1 MKQDEGRGPQENT
14 ELYRAAMNHLR
25 LPEDFEQRTLELAKK
40 RMEQAQEKQA
50 VKDVWRAK
58 PFYRRPA
65 AQVCFA
71 LLLLLV
77 VGVFPVLY
85 LTQPS
90 LSTKS
95 NDTAAVMQYDEAGG
109 NGGLDGGAEA
119 GEAEPEAGEPEAA
132 LTAGNPEEDSADE
145 GCIPEAAFLGG
156 AADGEV
162 EEQASISSQDAAV
175 EKQVQDTAS
184 SGAVPPDTGTPTAN
198 SSCAPQVF
206 QEENPMP
213 VQEGAGGS
221 EAMDQSPTPGVMLR
235 STLEDAGQALFSA
248 DGGTLYFQPDPSSEN
263 GGKLMVWDGT
273 TLSDT
278 GVSNADSLLAANG
291 GYSYTS
297 ENKLYHGT
305 SLVRDFSGEALL
317 GTSSFTLRVFGAD
330 SGYLYLFANNSNPS
344 SGSDAPYAILRVT
357 PDGTTE
363 QILFTATGG
372 STGGKITQALL
383 AENGVIYF
391 STEDGFYALPA
402 SGGQPRRL
410 TANYTSVPFYLWEGE
425 IFFIDA
431 QSNLCAVQTNGGG
444 ARKLVDGR
452 VLYQPA
458 VSGGIVYYTLAASDA
473 SASNAIYALDLSTGD
488 NRLVLTN
495 TAGGADDFCQL
506 LPAPDG
512 LFLAKA
518 SGEIFHFQS
527 ETGALT
533 KIS

>member
-1 MKQDEGRGPQENT
+1 
-14 ELYRAAMNHLR
+14 
-25 LPEDFEQRTLELAKK
+25 
-40 RMEQAQEKQA
+40 
-50 VKDVWRAK
+50 
-58 PFYRRPA
+58 
-65 AQVCFA
+65 
-71 LLLLLV
+71 
-77 VGVFPVLY
+77 
-85 LTQPS
+85 
-90 LSTKS
+90 
-95 NDTAAVMQYDEAGG
+95 
-109 NGGLDGGAEA
+109 
-119 GEAEPEAGEPEAA
+119 
-132 LTAGNPEEDSADE
+132 
-145 GCIPEAAFLGG
+145 
-156 AADGEV
+156 
-162 EEQASISSQDAAV
+162 
-175 EKQVQDTAS
+175 
-184 SGAVPPDTGTPTAN
+184 
-198 SSCAPQVF
+198 
-206 QEENPMP
+206 MP

-235 STLEDAGQALFSA
+235 STPEDAGQALFSA
-248 DGGTLYFQPDPSSEN
+248 DGGTLYFQPNSFSEN

-425 IFFIDA
+425 LFFIDA

-473 SASNAIYALDLSTGD
+473 SASNAIYAFDLSTGD

>member
-1 MKQDEGRGPQENT
+1 MKQDEVRGPQENT
-14 ELYRAAMNHLR
+14 ELYRAAMDHLR

-40 RMEQAQEKQA
+40 RMEQEQEKQA
-50 VKDVWRAK
+50 AKDVWRAK

-90 LSTKS
+90 LSTQAT
-95 NDTAAVMQYDEAGG
+95 DAAVMQYDAAGG

-132 LTAGNPEEDSADE
+132 LTAGNSAEDRMDE
-145 GCIPEAAFLGG
+145 GCIPEAASLGG

-175 EKQVQDTAS
+175 EKQVQDTVPS
-184 SGAVPPDTGTPTAN
+184 SEAVPPDTGTPTAN

-235 STLEDAGQALFSA
+235 STPEDAGQALFSA
-248 DGGTLYFQPDPSSEN
+248 DGGTLYFQPNSFSEN

-317 GTSSFTLRVFGAD
+317 GTSAFTLRVFGAD
-330 SGYLYLFANNSNPS
+330 SGYLYLFAN
-344 SGSDAPYAILRVT
+344 GSDAPYAILRVT

>member
-90 LSTKS
+90 LSTQAT
-95 NDTAAVMQYDEAGG
+95 DAAVMQYDAAGG

-132 LTAGNPEEDSADE
+132 LTAGNPAEDLMDE
-145 GCIPEAAFLGG
+145 GCIPEAASLGG
-156 AADGEV
+156 AADGGV

-175 EKQVQDTAS
+175 EKQVQDT
-184 SGAVPPDTGTPTAN
+184 GTPTAN
-198 SSCAPQVF
+198 SSCALQVF

-235 STLEDAGQALFSA
+235 STPEDAGQALFSA

-317 GTSSFTLRVFGAD
+317 GTSAFTLRVFGAD
-330 SGYLYLFANNSNPS
+330 SGYLYLFAN
-344 SGSDAPYAILRVT
+344 GSDASYAILRVT

-391 STEDGFYALPA
+391 STEDGFYALPT

-458 VSGGIVYYTLAASDA
+458 VSGGIVYYTLAVSDA
-473 SASNAIYALDLSTGD
+473 SASNAIYAFDLSTGD

>member
-14 ELYRAAMNHLR
+14 ELYRAAMDHLR

-40 RMEQAQEKQA
+40 RMEQEQEKQA
-50 VKDVWRAK
+50 AKDVWRAK

-90 LSTKS
+90 LSTQAT
-95 NDTAAVMQYDEAGG
+95 DAAVMQYDEAGG

-175 EKQVQDTAS
+175 EKQVQDT
-184 SGAVPPDTGTPTAN
+184 GTPTAN

-235 STLEDAGQALFSA
+235 STPEDAGQALFSA
-248 DGGTLYFQPDPSSEN
+248 DGGTLYFQPDSFSES

-330 SGYLYLFANNSNPS
+330 SGYLYLFAN
-344 SGSDAPYAILRVT
+344 GSDASYAILRVT

-425 IFFIDA
+425 LFFIDA

>member
-90 LSTKS
+90 LSTQAT
-95 NDTAAVMQYDEAGG
+95 DAAVMQYDAAGG

-132 LTAGNPEEDSADE
+132 LTAGNPAEDRMDE
-145 GCIPEAAFLGG
+145 GCIPEAASLGG

-175 EKQVQDTAS
+175 EKQVQDTVPS
-184 SGAVPPDTGTPTAN
+184 SEAVPPDTGTPTAN

-344 SGSDAPYAILRVT
+344 SGSDAPYAILRIT

-363 QILFTATGG
+363 QLLFTATGG
-372 STGGKITQALL
+372 SASGKITQALL

-391 STEDGFYALPA
+391 STEDGFYALPT

-425 IFFIDA
+425 LFFIDA
-431 QSNLCAVQTNGGG
+431 QANLCAVQTNGGG
-444 ARKLVDGR
+444 ARKLVDGC

>member
-90 LSTKS
+90 LSTQAT
-95 NDTAAVMQYDEAGG
+95 DAAVMQYDEAGG

-132 LTAGNPEEDSADE
+132 LTAGNPAEDRMDE
-145 GCIPEAAFLGG
+145 GCIPEAASLGG

-175 EKQVQDTAS
+175 EKQVQ
-184 SGAVPPDTGTPTAN
+184 DTGTPTAN

-317 GTSSFTLRVFGAD
+317 GTSAFTLRVFGAD
-330 SGYLYLFANNSNPS
+330 SGYLYLFAN
-344 SGSDAPYAILRVT
+344 GSDASYAILRVT

>member
-14 ELYRAAMNHLR
+14 ELYRAAMDHLR

-40 RMEQAQEKQA
+40 RMEQEQEKQA
-50 VKDVWRAK
+50 AKDVWRAK

-90 LSTKS
+90 LSTQAT
-95 NDTAAVMQYDEAGG
+95 DAAVMQYDAAGG

-119 GEAEPEAGEPEAA
+119 GEAEPEVGEPEAA
-132 LTAGNPEEDSADE
+132 LTAGNPAEDRMDE
-145 GCIPEAAFLGG
+145 GCIPEAASLGG
-156 AADGEV
+156 VADGEV

-175 EKQVQDTAS
+175 EKQVQDTVPS
-184 SGAVPPDTGTPTAN
+184 SEAVPPDTGTPTAN

-235 STLEDAGQALFSA
+235 STPEDAGQALFSA
-248 DGGTLYFQPDPSSEN
+248 DGGTLYFQPNSFSEN

-278 GVSNADSLLAANG
+278 GVSNADGLLAANG

-305 SLVRDFSGEALL
+305 SLVRDFSGEVLF
-317 GTSSFTLRVFGAD
+317 GTSAFTLRVFGAD
-330 SGYLYLFANNSNPS
+330 GAYLYLFAN
-344 SGSDAPYAILRVT
+344 GSDASYAILRVT
-357 PDGTTE
+357 MDGTSE
-363 QILFTATGG
+363 QVLFTSNGD
-372 STGGKITQALL
+372 SKIAQALL
-383 AENGVIYF
+383 SGDGTIYF
-391 STEDGFYALPA
+391 STGEGFYALPA
-402 SGGQPRRL
+402 SGGQPRQL
-410 TANYTSVPFYLWEGE
+410 SAKHTSVPFYLWEGE
-425 IFFIDA
+425 LFFIDA
-431 QSNLCAVQTNGGG
+431 QSNLCAVQTNGGT

-452 VLYQPA
+452 ILYQPA
-458 VSGGIVYYTLAASDA
+458 VSGGRVYYTLAASDA
-473 SASNAIYALDLSTGD
+473 SAPNAIYALDVSTGD
-488 NRLVLTN
+488 SRLVLTN
-495 TAGGADDFCQL
+495 TAGGTDDFCQL

-518 SGEIFHFQS
+518 SGEVFHFQS

-533 KIS
+533 KLS